1 MNVFNVLLTGR
12 SKSVLQSLVN
22 ELKGC
27 SNFAF
32 STRVVNNGHFDPLHG
47 LTSLPDALIIILSD
61 YYKEE
66 LSALS
71 NRSPT
76 ARPSTIV
83 ISSSNDQSL
92 MRTAMKAGARDF
104 LSEPISVHSIQET
117 LDQIYKEK
125 IAINDDTKIISVI
138 NSKGG
143 CGASFIAAN
152 IAYMLASRDKALLI
166 DLNIQFGT
174 QSLYLDITPI
184 RDVVEALS
192 LVKELDGPA
201 LEGYLTPHESGLKL
215 LAAPLNKMTL
225 LSDISA
231 SNLNTLLSL
240 IKNHYSKTVIDL
252 PFYLDSLSIVAL
264 ERSSHILIVAQQN
277 LASIRDARKLMRIMQ
292 QDLEIPKERI
302 IVVVNRYDS
311 DSLIS
316 IEEIGDVEMATIPNN
331 YIKVKESIDHGN
343 AIEVTNPRSK
353 VTSSLMSL
361 ANKLSGVQ
369 VIQKRSL
376 FSTLFR
382 H

>member
-231 SNLNTLLSL
+231 PNLNTLLSL